1 MKDPKVVRVSGLPVI
16 DPIDERILGSLRRS
30 RRPSRLPTPHQ
41 AGVGRKPN
49 AERSLFGS
57 HDENVGTIQ
66 VCKRADLVLIALDE
80 VTTLCGPDG
89 PAVV

>member
-1 MKDPKVVRVSGLPVI
+1 MKDPKVVRVSGLPVL

-57 HDENVGTIQ
+57 HDENY
-66 VCKRADLVLIALDE
+66 
-80 VTTLCGPDG
+80 
-89 PAVV
+89 VVS